1 MVIFMVT
8 HISHLYSGDFSSADV
23 LEHCFHG
30 EPKIIISTT
39 PDTWTALVAVG
50 FSNGVRV
57 HWKIR
62 AFDSWELIV
71 GFKSSLMFFLLP
83 SWEACCFP
91 WDKSWLAR
99 LALCSWSQDTMLQ
112 GTSNLRI
119 LKVAMTVWRKAHIIV
134 TADNPEQASEL
145 YDAWSEFLK
154 KCDSE
159 QPNKKTRKISKDVDF
174 TKKHQQHI
182 EIHND
187 S

>member
-1 MVIFMVT
+1 
-8 HISHLYSGDFSSADV
+8 
-23 LEHCFHG
+23 
-30 EPKIIISTT
+30 
-39 PDTWTALVAVG
+39 
-50 FSNGVRV
+50 
-57 HWKIR
+57 
-62 AFDSWELIV
+62 
-71 GFKSSLMFFLLP
+71 
-83 SWEACCFP
+83 
-91 WDKSWLAR
+91 
-99 LALCSWSQDTMLQ
+99 MLQ

-119 LKVAMTVWRKAHIIV
+119 LKVAMTVWPKAHIIV